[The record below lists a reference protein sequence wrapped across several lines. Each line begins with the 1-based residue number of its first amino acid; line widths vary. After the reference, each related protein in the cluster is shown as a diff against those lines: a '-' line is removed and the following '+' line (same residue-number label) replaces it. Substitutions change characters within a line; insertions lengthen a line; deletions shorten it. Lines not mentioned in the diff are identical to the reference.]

1 MTLNSTGSEKKSKR
15 ATSVLNHMKVKTQHA
30 LVYRALLKQFLED
43 CIAPCKHFRE
53 GLILGTI
60 KQLNKPK

>member
-1 MTLNSTGSEKKSKR
+1 MSLNSTGSEKKSKGT
-15 ATSVLNHMKVKTQHA
+15 ASVLNQMKVKTQRA
-30 LVYRALLKQFLED
+30 LIYRALLKQFLED
-43 CIAPCKHFRE
+43 RTAPCEHFRE